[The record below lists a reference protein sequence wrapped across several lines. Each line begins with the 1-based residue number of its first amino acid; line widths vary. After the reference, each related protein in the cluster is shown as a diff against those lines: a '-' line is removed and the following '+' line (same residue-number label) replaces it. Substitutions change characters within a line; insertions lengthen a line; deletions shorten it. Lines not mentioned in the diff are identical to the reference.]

1 MVDIGLKF
9 EFADP
14 ESSVAFARELE
25 RAAIDGQEYRIAT
38 FDSKLNFDANTFLM
52 VLKVAAG
59 SASAIA
65 AFIGLVQAILK
76 VIDKP
81 SVKMEIDGKQLE
93 LHAKA
98 SPDDIKQLCDV
109 LIRSGK

>member
-9 EFADP
+9 EFPDP
-14 ESSVAFARELE
+14 ESSFAFARELE
-25 RAAIDGQEYRIAT
+25 RADGEDHEYRIAT
-38 FDSKLNFDANTFLM
+38 FDPKLNFDANTLLM

-59 SASAIA
+59 SASAVA

-76 VIDKP
+76 VINKP

-98 SPDDIKQLCDV
+98 SPDDVKQLCDI
-109 LIRSGK
+109 LLRAGK

>member
-1 MVDIGLKF
+1 VADIGLTF
-9 EFADP
+9 EFDDAAA
-14 ESSVAFARELE
+14 SAAFARELE
-25 RAAIDGQEYRIAT
+25 SADLGQAEYRIAT
-38 FDSKLNFDANTFLM
+38 FDPKLNFDANTLVL

-59 SASAIA
+59 SARAVT

-76 VIDKP
+76 VIKKP
-81 SVKMEIDGKQLE
+81 SVKLEIEGKRLE

-109 LIRSGK
+109 LIRSSK